1 MLSLVGRICQG
12 HEGQIDRPA
21 TASHLSTITTPFLW
35 GHRAPPTPQIGSY
48 FGSELCPLD
57 TDRDGTTDVLLVAA
71 PMFLGPQNKETGRVY
86 VYLVGQVRLTGVT
99 LVCGG
104 AGREEGT
111 PPHRRAG

>member
-1 MLSLVGRICQG
+1 M
-12 HEGQIDRPA
+12 
-21 TASHLSTITTPFLW
+21 
-35 GHRAPPTPQIGSY
+35 
-48 FGSELCPLD
+48 
-57 TDRDGTTDVLLVAA
+57 AA

-104 AGREEGT
+104 AGREAGT